1 MTDTLKLTPSAQL
14 AKHALTESAK
24 LLDSRSGNMV
34 IDSASGIVVME
45 NRGATVRSLSWEWRC
60 DITEENIP
68 AMLRDLQD
76 PRLTANKPL
85 PLTRDGWRTYL
96 SEATLE
102 YGGPMPNGLPITLAA
117 GTMPNLC
124 TKYGAKR

>member
-1 MTDTLKLTPSAQL
+1 
-14 AKHALTESAK
+14 
-24 LLDSRSGNMV
+24 MV